1 MLQETDIMQKAP
13 LSWRLFFGLKLV
25 FDLALTG
32 FFYYENSITIFWR
45 LSFLVF
51 SLVVFLVVNQFY
63 SKLNKRKNWLFH
75 LLIIDFLVSASYG
88 YVYISGDFPNHL
100 FVGITALA
108 ILMFLKK
115 IRMLIIACIMLL
127 IIYLITMGSIDW
139 YLYQQLDKTSY
150 FITCSFIVFAGI
162 VSSLINFYQRARKD
176 TVQLYEQLK
185 QSHEQ
190 LQKFALKT
198 EEWAA
203 ARERVRIARD
213 IHDTVGH
220 KLTALLVQMQ
230 AARKLSRVDP
240 QRSEQA
246 YLECEEL
253 IRSSLQELRLSV
265 RAIRDEPIQSTSLE
279 ERLQAL
285 AEEFIKFAKVQT
297 VLEVEGRPVTLPGDL
312 QLTAYRIVQESLTNA
327 QKHGQ
332 AKHAFIVLTYS
343 GEGFTLC
350 IRNDGELPHELK
362 PGFGLM
368 NLQERVREWHGD
380 VHFRMDQ
387 RTGFAVEVQFP
398 YSVTEMERGFIENF
412 NS

>member
-1 MLQETDIMQKAP
+1 MAV
-13 LSWRLFFGLKLV
+13 SLFYTKM
-25 FDLALTG
+25 
-32 FFYYENSITIFWR
+32 
-45 LSFLVF
+45 
-51 SLVVFLVVNQFY
+51 
-63 SKLNKRKNWLFH
+63 NKRRNWLFH

-88 YVYISGDFPNHL
+88 YVYVSGDLPNHL

-115 IRMLIIACIMLL
+115 IRILIAACILLL
-127 IIYLITMGSIDW
+127 IVYLVTMGSIDW
-139 YLYQQLDKTSY
+139 YLYQHLDKNSY

-162 VSSLINFYQRARKD
+162 VSSLINFYQGARKE

-185 QSHEQ
+185 QSHER
-190 LQKFALKT
+190 LQIYALKA
-198 EEWAA
+198 EELAA

-230 AARKLSRVDP
+230 VARKLNQADP
-240 QRSEQA
+240 PRSEQA
-246 YLECEEL
+246 YLMCEEL
-253 IRSSLQELRLSV
+253 VRSSLQELRLSV
-265 RAIRDEPIQSTSLE
+265 RAIRDEPVQSTSFE
-279 ERLQAL
+279 ERLRVL
-285 AEEFIKFAKVQT
+285 AEEFTQFANVHT
-297 VLEVEGRPVTLPGDL
+297 VLEVEGEPVTLPADL

-332 AKHAFIVLTYS
+332 AKHAYIMLTYS
-343 GEGFTLC
+343 EAAFTLC

-380 VHFRMDQ
+380 VHFRTDQ
-387 RTGFAVEVQFP
+387 RTGFTVEVQFP
-398 YSVTEMERGFIENF
+398 YSVTEMERVWIEEDINR
-412 NS
+412 